1 MTLTRANAESILIK
15 RSGKKMT
22 FAGLDGTTV
31 GGTNADLND
40 PIGNALLGMGI
51 TPASIVAITDADLSG
66 VASDNYEEFLDRAQ
80 YRLLKNIAGN
90 LDLVDIQVGPRRES
104 LSQIHEQVQKEIET
118 LELSLAKQYGVGLG
132 TLSTGTIELDF
143 QESL

>member
-1 MTLTRANAESILIK
+1 MTLTRANAEVILIK

-31 GGTNADLND
+31 SGSNVDLND

-51 TPASIVAITDADLSG
+51 APASIVLVTDADLSG
-66 VASDNYEEFLDRAQ
+66 ISNDDLEQFFDRAQ

-90 LDLVDIQVGPRRES
+90 LDVVDIQVGPRRES
-104 LSQIHEQVQKEIET
+104 LSQIHEQIQKEIET

-132 TLSTGTIELDF
+132 SMSTGTIQLDF

>member
-1 MTLTRANAESILIK
+1 MTITRANAEAILIK

-31 GGTNADLND
+31 NGTNPDLND
-40 PIGNALLGMGI
+40 PIGNALLGMGFSP
-51 TPASIVAITDADLSG
+51 TSIVLIADADLSG
-66 VASDNYEEFLDRAQ
+66 ITDTDLNEFFDRAQ

-90 LDLVDIQVGPRRES
+90 LDVVDIQVGPRREN
-104 LSQIHEQVQKEIET
+104 LSQIHEQIEKEIKALET
-118 LELSLAKQYGVGLG
+118 SLAKQYGVGLG
-132 TLSTGTIELDF
+132 SLSGGVIELDF

>member
-1 MTLTRANAESILIK
+1 
-15 RSGKKMT
+15 MT

-31 GGTNADLND
+31 SGSNVDLND

-51 TPASIVAITDADLSG
+51 APASIVLVTDADLSG
-66 VASDNYEEFLDRAQ
+66 ISNDDLEQFFDRAQ

-90 LDLVDIQVGPRRES
+90 LDVVDIQVGPRRES
-104 LSQIHEQVQKEIET
+104 LSQIHEQIQKEIET

-132 TLSTGTIELDF
+132 SMSTGTIQLDF